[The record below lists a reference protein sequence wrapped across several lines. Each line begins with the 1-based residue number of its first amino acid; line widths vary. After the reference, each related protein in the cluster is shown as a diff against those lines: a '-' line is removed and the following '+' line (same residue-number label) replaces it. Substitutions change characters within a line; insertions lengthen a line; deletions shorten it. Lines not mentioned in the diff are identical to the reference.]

1 MDIIGI
7 NTQMAVGQVQSANN
21 VQKAEKVVIKDYPD
35 DSFEFTT
42 KENEGS
48 LTKAEKQETVKQAKT
63 TAAGWSSLFGVFDT
77 LYYGLRSDK
86 TVAKKFN
93 LDETKDKDLI
103 KTIKREQMK
112 ATLPAALGTMLF
124 GVGTLLTGG
133 LTWLYNKNSDP
144 SKIDV

>member
-1 MDIIGI
+1 MDSIGI

-21 VQKAEKVVIKDYPD
+21 VQKAEKVALKDYPD